1 MEKDKKYIDLIKKNE
16 NIQALREYYNDHNCS
31 PDEASS
37 YINML
42 IKKVKMEREQ
52 GNQEIQEIQENR
64 EVDDEKYIQLIESGA
79 RLQAVSEY
87 ANDTKCGLK
96 EAKDYIDKLAES
108 IYSEPE
114 ELDEVEDTDDE
125 DYEEDSEE
133 SDDSESENSNFQE
146 EQPEG
151 KNLLTN
157 APARKGCLILIGVI
171 ILIFWIIF

>member
-1 MEKDKKYIDLIKKNE
+1 MDKDKKYIDLIRKKE
-16 NIQALREYYNDHNCS
+16 NIQALREYYHDHNCS

-52 GNQEIQEIQENR
+52 ENQENQENR

-96 EAKDYIDKLAES
+96 AAKEYIDKLAES
-108 IYSEPE
+108 IYSQPE

-151 KNLLTN
+151 NNLLTN